1 MRLSP
6 EEVLGLRKAVNMVNR
21 GAALYGD
28 TDPHFLALLDV
39 LEDKLDVDLAL
50 CRHCHGA
57 PRRSRDGLCAR
68 CAQYRRDDAGRRGVP
83 TLDGGLP
90 DDDVLRR
97 RIQRAARREPM
108 LRLVG

>member
-1 MRLSP
+1 MSVEHVLRLSP

-68 CAQYRRDDAGRRGVP
+68 CAQYRRQRETAFG
-83 TLDGGLP
+83 LDFFVGLP
-90 DDDVLRR
+90 GFAPLASFASSS
-97 RIQRAARREPM
+97 AAST
-108 LRLVG
+108 